1 MFEALLQLREPLSKM
16 NLSTGCPRLSELNW
30 WVLQVGEEVL
40 VLRLSGSVCVWM
52 CRVLCISLV

>member
-1 MFEALLQLREPLSKM
+1 MTLKHAGGAHTS
-16 NLSTGCPRLSELNW
+16 

-40 VLRLSGSVCVWM
+40 CLSGSVCVWM